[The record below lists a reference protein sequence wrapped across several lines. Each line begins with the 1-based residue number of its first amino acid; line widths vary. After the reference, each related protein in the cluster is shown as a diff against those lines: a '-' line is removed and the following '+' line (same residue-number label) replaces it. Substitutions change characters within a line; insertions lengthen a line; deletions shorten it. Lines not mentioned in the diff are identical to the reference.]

1 MKFVGSN
8 SNIVAASFAV
18 SNVIA
23 KRGKPFCD
31 GEYIK
36 DLMLET
42 APFLFKDFSNKDKIM
57 QRIKDHIYP

>member
-8 SNIVAASFAV
+8 SNIVATNFAV

-36 DLMLET
+36 DLMMET
-42 APFLFKDFSNKDKIM
+42 APFLFEDFSNKD
-57 QRIKDHIYP
+57 